1 MFIFKKI
8 VKDFLYKYFVFFI
21 CVNTDFPTEM
31 CIYLRL

>member
-21 CVNTDFPTEM
+21 CVNTDFSPLK
-31 CIYLRL
+31 CVYI